1 MGVRGGGV
9 GGLSR
14 PLLPAVARAMQGSV
28 ERQAARVHLED
39 LAHVARLDAEAGAHA
54 RVTSDNGVIRA
65 GDGEHGAAT
74 GGAERTAV
82 SWLGRARREP
92 RWMLARSARCR
103 VARTRH

>member
-1 MGVRGGGV
+1 V

-14 PLLPAVARAMQGSV
+14 PLLPAVARAMLGSV

-82 SWLGRARREP
+82 SWLGRARREQ